1 TEAMRLAVQRQPK
14 SGDNGIRAMS
24 RAGAS
29 AGIVMSV
36 CCTLGGRPI
45 RDTGEIGRA
54 RLRVQ
59 FSQQSVIARVLL
71 LFSYK
76 AGGIVDVTENDCAG
90 RASLLARRHQL
101 AVADRPVLDAGSD
114 AGCTDPLDAICALLH
129 DAAPSNRDLRIENIV
144 RRREWKPG
152 IIEPVE
158 TAHLVGTV
166 VGAGPCADA
175 SAVGHLVEALAR
187 MHRCIHRADELARR
201 FFAVHAG
208 HRLKIGLRAIWMT

>member
-1 TEAMRLAVQRQPK
+1 MPQTPTPTKTASPTAYASTKTIATEAMRLAAQRQPK

-90 RASLLARRHQL
+90 RA
-101 AVADRPVLDAGSD
+101 
-114 AGCTDPLDAICALLH
+114 
-129 DAAPSNRDLRIENIV
+129 
-144 RRREWKPG
+144 
-152 IIEPVE
+152 
-158 TAHLVGTV
+158 
-166 VGAGPCADA
+166 
-175 SAVGHLVEALAR
+175 
-187 MHRCIHRADELARR
+187 
-201 FFAVHAG
+201 
-208 HRLKIGLRAIWMT
+208 